1 MKCLRNFKGKPCGMT
16 RRKGK
21 SIIIINVGN
30 IKLEDERQMELGQN
44 LFHWR
49 TSLLAVVSPG
59 R

>member
-1 MKCLRNFKGKPCGMT
+1 MT